1 MRSKLLLGLLVVV
14 THGIFYHPAGW
25 NQNARL
31 DGVFAFVEPGTP
43 NFRTLRIDDLVN
55 GGGGRG
61 TGTGDW
67 AQAEGHYYSNKPPGS
82 TFLGIVA
89 YLPLQA
95 LEHRLGVAWSGA
107 SWTNLNSY
115 LINLFVSVLFSAL
128 GVVLLFDTLT
138 RRFAMTA
145 IDALLICAAYGWGTL
160 IFSFDATLWG
170 HPTAAAFVMV
180 GLNGLFRGSR
190 AGALQA
196 GFGMGMAVLI
206 DNVSGIAFGLTG
218 IYLVTSATRRR
229 LVGWFALSAM
239 LPLGVLLVYQRVIF
253 GGFLTAPT
261 FRQSPQFL
269 AKDRLG
275 GVFGGISLSVLGK
288 LTFSPYRGA
297 FLFMP
302 VLAFCLPGGRRR
314 FGTDRAVLALCT
326 SAILGTLLL
335 VSSFNGWHGGFSAG
349 PRYLIP
355 VLPFFAFLD
364 ARAPG
369 QVALRLV
376 LAALHRQRNGVL
388 RHYVDRS
395 GGPPQSSLRRGLWK
409 RVARSLVSGALLR
422 EDAPRSEDEHRARH
436 RGCVADRCPVDSG
449 WPFQGSR
456 DRSSGIASTA
466 RRTVTTGAGRR

>member
-1 MRSKLLLGLLVVV
+1 MRSKILLGALVVV
-14 THGIFYHPAGW
+14 THGLFYHQAGW

-43 NFRTLRIDDLVN
+43 SFRTLRIDQLVN
-55 GGGGRG
+55 GAGDRG

-67 AQAEGHYYSNKPPGS
+67 AESRGHYYSNKPPGS

-95 LEHRLGVAWSGA
+95 LEHRLGVAWRGA
-107 SWTNLNSY
+107 VWTNLNSY
-115 LINLFVSVLFSAL
+115 LINLFVSVFFSAL

-180 GLNGLFRGSR
+180 GLHGLFRESR

-196 GFGMGMAVLI
+196 GFGMGMAVLV
-206 DNVSGIAFGLTG
+206 DNVSGIALGATG
-218 IYLVTSATRRR
+218 IYLIASTTRRR
-229 LVGWFALSAM
+229 SIGWFVLSAM

-253 GGFLTAPT
+253 GGFLTPPT
-261 FRQSPQFL
+261 FRSSAQFQ
-269 AKDRLG
+269 AADRLG
-275 GVFGGISLSVLGK
+275 GVFGGISLSVLAK
-288 LTFSPYRGA
+288 LTFSAYRGA

-314 FGTDRAVLALCT
+314 FGSDRAVFALC
-326 SAILGTLLL
+326 SAAILGTLLL
-335 VSSFNGWHGGFSAG
+335 ISSFNGWHGGYSAG

-355 VLPFFAFLD
+355 VLPFFALLLPAFSTLGRP
-364 ARAPG
+364 AK
-369 QVALRLV
+369 VV
-376 LAALHRQRNGVL
+376 
-388 RHYVDRS
+388 YI
-395 GGPPQSSLRRGLWK
+395 
-409 RVARSLVSGALLR
+409 ALLMLSIANAMVFCATTTIVP
-422 EDAPRSEDEHRARH
+422 EGDMNPLYGDAYGRAWRDPWSL
-436 RGCVADRCPVDSG
+436 APVFG
-449 WPFQGSR
+449 RTPF
-456 DRSSGIASTA
+456 A
-466 RRTVTTGAGRR
+466 RRTTFALATGVALLIAARLIAYGRAKPVPRSLDTP